1 MGITQMVVGLSTG
14 EQQREA
20 GCGGPR
26 EAGREAWEDEV
37 VGEMMGPGSRD
48 AFEGD
53 VMDT

>member
-1 MGITQMVVGLSTG
+1 MGITQMGVGLSTG